1 MLTKKCRLFQ
11 VFRCLLPSFSSIL
24 VVSVT
29 NIYFGLLFL
38 FSFGRLAELLPSF
51 LYFHMLITWFPF
63 FEYFLL
69 CVCFKMK
76 LFFVWEF
83 SEIESEPTA
92 SFVPTILNPF
102 SKKKKRPFSVH
113 QTPTFARFRRGDC
126 QAAFSMFIIFFL
138 RMLLFLIITCIFVKL
153 NKEQCLKNW

>member
-11 VFRCLLPSFSSIL
+11 VFHCLLPSFSSIL

-102 SKKKKRPFSVH
+102 SKIKNKKGHSQYTKLPLL
-113 QTPTFARFRRGDC
+113 RGSGEVIVR
-126 QAAFSMFIIFFL
+126 QHF
-138 RMLLFLIITCIFVKL
+138 
-153 NKEQCLKNW
+153 QCLSFFFTYAPVFNYHMYFCQT